1 MGIINKP
8 HDKFF
13 KETMINIENS
23 RSFMENYLP
32 SEILNIVDFD
42 NLTVEK
48 DSYIDEE
55 LEEYFSDIL
64 FKTNINQKEG
74 YIYFLFEHKSYVS
87 DTISLQLLKYILKI
101 WEQKFKKEKQKK
113 LPLIIPMVIYHG
125 ENKWNIAKKLT
136 DMIEGVAELPK
147 EILKYIPNYEYILYD
162 LSPYGEEE
170 IKGNVQLRIFLEIL
184 KAIYNKDIEE
194 FIKVLEKSIIAL
206 ERLENQDKG
215 IDYFE
220 TFIRYIMNARQDI
233 SITDVYEV
241 VKNISLERSE
251 EIMTIAEQLIKEGME
266 KGIEKGIEK
275 GRLEEKKNVARKLL
289 FAGLE
294 IGQIV
299 DATDLTMEEVMELKR
314 ETDN

>member
-1 MGIINKP
+1 M
-8 HDKFF
+8 
-13 KETMINIENS
+13 
-23 RSFMENYLP
+23 
-32 SEILNIVDFD
+32 
-42 NLTVEK
+42 
-48 DSYIDEE
+48 
-55 LEEYFSDIL
+55 DI
-64 FKTNINQKEG
+64 FI
-74 YIYFLFEHKSYVS
+74 FLFEHKSYVS

-101 WEQKFKKEKQKK
+101 WEQKLKKEKQKK

-125 ENKWNIAKKLT
+125 ENKWSIAKELI
-136 DMIEGVAELPK
+136 DMIEGITELPK

-194 FIKVLEKSIIAL
+194 FIKVLEKSIIVL
-206 ERLENQDKG
+206 EKLENQDKG

-266 KGIEKGIEK
+266 KGMEKGIKEGERK
-275 GRLEEKKNVARKLL
+275 TARNLLRLGYLAEQVVE
-289 FAGLE
+289 
-294 IGQIV
+294 
-299 DATDLTMEEVMELKR
+299 ATDLTIEEVMELKK
-314 ETDN
+314 EIEN